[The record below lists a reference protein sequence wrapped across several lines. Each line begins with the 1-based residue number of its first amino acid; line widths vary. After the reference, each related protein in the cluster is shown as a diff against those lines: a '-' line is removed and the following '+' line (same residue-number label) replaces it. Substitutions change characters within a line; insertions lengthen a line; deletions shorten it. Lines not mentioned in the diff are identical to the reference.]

1 MSILIIS
8 FWSNLAPRSEVR
20 ANSSR
25 IVFNVAKDWAA
36 TFTSPMICQDIV
48 KTLSRHCQDMSRRRQ
63 LETVSRT
70 VSITFPIW
78 SIWSIWS
85 ICNTPM
91 IFLRIF
97 YHIYAILCTSLHVSH
112 LACLSSSF
120 PNLSQPST
128 TFPTGSTWFNVPPTF
143 PNVPPWS
150 IWSHHV
156 PPAAGHSPVYISS
169 SMSPGASSACAP
181 LPDGVSTVGR
191 RLQGDVS
198 KVSNSEIIVWL
209 VRSL

>member
-1 MSILIIS
+1 MSILGP
-8 FWSNLAPRSEVR
+8 NLIWHRGPRSEPIHPGLC
-20 ANSSR
+20 S
-25 IVFNVAKDWAA
+25 
-36 TFTSPMICQDIV
+36 TSPRIELLPSPVPWFV
-48 KTLSRHCQDMSRRRQ
+48 KTLSRHVKT
-63 LETVSRT
+63 ETTWNSFEN
-70 VSITFPIW
+70 S
-78 SIWSIWS
+78 
-85 ICNTPM
+85 
-91 IFLRIF
+91 F
-97 YHIYAILCTSLHVSH
+97 YHISNLINLINLQHSNDFLSYLCDSMHIT
-112 LACLSSSF
+112 ACLSSCMSLIFISQPIPTFHNF
-120 PNLSQPST
+120 PN
-128 TFPTGSTWFNVPPTF
+128 GFNMVQRS